1 MVSIT
6 AKCEGSVHPQIH
18 YNLREFSS
26 HSVPVRRGGCNEP
39 HELIPFLWL
48 YEAGLSSYM
57 LLIRR
62 KVQGWNELRIPNP
75 HCEQRPARQKRTFY
89 LTICYKLL
97 IF

>member
-18 YNLREFSS
+18 YNLKEFSS
-26 HSVPVRRGGCNEP
+26 HSVPVWRRGSNEP
-39 HELIPFLWL
+39 QELIPFLWV

-62 KVQGWNELRIPNP
+62 KVQRRNELRIPNP
-75 HCEQRPARQKRTFY
+75 HCEQCLARQKRTFY